1 MNDLRVTASA
11 ITAATG
17 TVRLTAA
24 QALVRYLAAL
34 RADTGLADVGTARLF
49 GGVFAIFG
57 HGNVAGVGEALYRHR
72 AELPTYRAHNEQAM
86 AHAAIAY
93 AKAHMR
99 RRMMACTTSIGP
111 GATNLVTAAALA
123 HVNRLPVLFLP
134 GDVFA
139 SRAPDPVL
147 QQVEDFHDGGVSA
160 NDCLK
165 PVSRY
170 FDRIMHPE
178 QLLIALPRAIR
189 VLTDPALCGPVT
201 LALPQDVQTM
211 AYEYPEAFFTPQTI
225 EFCAAPPEENQLAR
239 AAAVLREARRPL
251 LVAGGG
257 VLSGLATEALRA
269 LVETHAV
276 PVAETQA
283 GKGALPWDHPLQQG
297 AIGVTGSPAANALAR
312 EADVVLAVGTRL
324 SDFTTGSHSLFA
336 QARLVN
342 LNVNAFDALKWRAVE
357 LIGDAKAGLAALSPA
372 IGAWKSTTAWEAKA
386 KKGADAWRADIARIT
401 GRRDVAL
408 PYEGEV
414 IGAVQRTAADSTT
427 RDIVVCAAGTLPAD
441 LHKLWR
447 TATPGGYHIEYG
459 YSCMGYEI
467 AGGLGVK
474 MARPDREVIVI
485 VGDGSYL
492 MLNSEIAT
500 SLLLDQKLVIVVL
513 DNHGYGCINRLQQAC
528 GGAPFNNL
536 FADSVQGRSGAPKIE
551 FAAHPAATGALA
563 ENVKTIRE
571 LEAALKRARAADR
584 TYVVCIETDPNRTT
598 EEGGWWWEVAVP
610 EVSDREQVC
619 AARKVYEEGKQR
631 QKP

>member
-1 MNDLRVTASA
+1 MTA
-11 ITAATG
+11 
-17 TVRLTAA
+17 TVRLTVA

-34 RADTGLADVGTARLF
+34 RTSAGEASTPLF

-57 HGNVAGVGEALYRHR
+57 HGNVAGIGEALYRHR
-72 AELPTYRAHNEQAM
+72 KELPTYRAHNEQAM

-93 AKAHMR
+93 AKAYFR

-111 GATNLVTAAALA
+111 GATNLLTAAALA

-134 GDVFA
+134 GDVFI

-160 NDCLK
+160 NDAFK
-165 PVSRY
+165 PLSRY
-170 FDRIMHPE
+170 FDRIVHPG
-178 QLLIALPRAIR
+178 QLLTALPRAIH

-211 AYEYPEAFFTPQTI
+211 AHDFTEDFFAPAEVAFRALPPAEADV
-225 EFCAAPPEENQLAR
+225 ER
-239 AAAVLREARRPL
+239 AAGVLRSAKRPL
-251 LVAGGG
+251 IIAGGG
-257 VLSGLATEALRA
+257 VLYALATDALRA
-269 LVETHAV
+269 FAEAHGV

-283 GKGALPWDHPLQQG
+283 GKGSLPWDHPLQQG

-312 EADVVLAVGTRL
+312 EADIVLAVGTRL
-324 SDFTTGSHSLFA
+324 SDFTTGSHSMST

-342 LNVNAFDALKWRAVE
+342 LNVNAFDALKWRGVDLVA
-357 LIGDAKAGLAALSPA
+357 DARPGLEALSRA
-372 IGAWKSTTAWEAKA
+372 LRGWQSAQDWRDKA
-386 KKGADAWRADIARIT
+386 QAAASDWRDIVDRIT
-401 GRRDVAL
+401 AVRDVEL

-414 IGAVQRTAADSTT
+414 IGAVQRSAPDSAT
-427 RDIVVCAAGTLPAD
+427 RDIVVCAAGTLPAE

-447 TATPGGYHIEYG
+447 TSTPGGYHVEYG

-474 MARPDREVIVI
+474 MARPEREVVVI

-500 SLLLDQKLVIVVL
+500 SLMLGKKLIVIVL
-513 DNHGYGCINRLQQAC
+513 DNRGYGCINRLQQAC
-528 GGAPFNNL
+528 GGERFNNL
-536 FADSVQGRSGAPKIE
+536 FDDCVQGADGAPRID
-551 FAAHPAATGALA
+551 FAAHAASLGALA

-571 LEAALKRARAADR
+571 LEAAMKRARAAER
-584 TYVVCIETDPNRTT
+584 TYVICIDTDPDRTT
-598 EEGGWWWEVAVP
+598 AEGGWWWEVAVP
-610 EVSDREQVC
+610 EVSDREQVR
-619 AARKVYEEGKQR
+619 AARKAYEERKR
-631 QKP
+631 EQKP